1 MEKHWIMNN
10 AGSIEQALNNVVYSK
25 TMENLRNG
33 INVKLVRNKKDYL
46 KWKWK
51 PSYMSLKTFDNNWWK
66 FVKTKLC

>member
-1 MEKHWIMNN
+1 MNN

-46 KWKWK
+46 KWK
-51 PSYMSLKTFDNNWWK
+51 
-66 FVKTKLC
+66 

>member
-10 AGSIEQALNNVVYSK
+10 AVSIEQALNNVVYSK

>member
-1 MEKHWIMNN
+1 MEKHWRMNN
-10 AGSIEQALNNVVYSK
+10 AVSIEQALNNVVYSK